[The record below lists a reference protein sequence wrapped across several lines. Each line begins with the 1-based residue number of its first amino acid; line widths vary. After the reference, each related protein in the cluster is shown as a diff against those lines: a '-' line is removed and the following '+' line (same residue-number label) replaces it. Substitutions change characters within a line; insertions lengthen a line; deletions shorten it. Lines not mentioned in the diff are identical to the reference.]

1 MIWHHDKCLEWT
13 TGGSTGLGS
22 ESDIYDCLV
31 CNARPVGSD
40 KDTVHPGWLA
50 IDLWFIFLL
59 FISASYAF
67 SDLTPLAGHQEEHP
81 ACKNWLM
88 RCLCGCLSG
97 ARCRLFA
104 YGPADATAIPKP
116 HHLLPH
122 LNPDWLYLSCT
133 NLPRLSWKR
142 GRLTGVI
149 VVVVIYLFDQCGCY
163 SGEWSTRPTGESQST
178 QVQLCHCLSVCKHI
192 SETTVVCVWS
202 VWMLQ
207 RRAVY

>member
-1 MIWHHDKCLEWT
+1 
-13 TGGSTGLGS
+13 
-22 ESDIYDCLV
+22 
-31 CNARPVGSD
+31 
-40 KDTVHPGWLA
+40 
-50 IDLWFIFLL
+50 
-59 FISASYAF
+59 
-67 SDLTPLAGHQEEHP
+67 
-81 ACKNWLM
+81 M

-97 ARCRLFA
+97 ARCTLFA

-163 SGEWSTRPTGESQST
+163 GGEWSTRPAGELQSIQVQLCHFLSVCLSANISLKLPVCVCDQCGCYNGERSTRPTGESQST
-178 QVQLCHCLSVCKHI
+178 QVQLLHTCRG
-192 SETTVVCVWS
+192 T
-202 VWMLQ
+202 
-207 RRAVY
+207 R